1 MKIKWVEI
9 HKVLK
14 TLPEYVFCAHW
25 GRTSSIIWPKASQR
39 QGPGRLQSMGSLRVG
54 HDWATSLHFG
64 FGACSVCPLFPYLG
78 GTGLSTYSEETA
90 SPHPHP
96 AAATNCCWL
105 GCRSECA
112 GGGRRGKDEDA
123 SVTRGRNWWEEWN
136 VRERASRVSRTEISK
151 QENNVPT
158 SFQPDYWGENH
169 FIKVTLL
176 FVYCFHPP

>member
-1 MKIKWVEI
+1 MWETWVRSLGWEDSLEKEMATHSSTHALKIPWTEE
-9 HKVLK
+9 LGAGYY
-14 TLPEYVFCAHW
+14 LRGC
-25 GRTSSIIWPKASQR
+25 
-39 QGPGRLQSMGSLRVG
+39 RVG
-54 HDWATSLHFG
+54 HDWAASLHFG